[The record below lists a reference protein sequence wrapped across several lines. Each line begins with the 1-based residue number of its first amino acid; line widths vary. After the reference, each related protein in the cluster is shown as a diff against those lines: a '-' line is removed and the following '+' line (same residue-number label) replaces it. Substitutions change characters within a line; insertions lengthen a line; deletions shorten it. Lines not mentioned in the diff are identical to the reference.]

1 MSRLFLRLS
10 AVVWLVTVLATVA
23 VIGITYAVGI
33 FPPRDLQMQ
42 AVQDFALT
50 TATRVLTSE
59 GEEAAAAFA
68 RQAATDA
75 PSMRVVI
82 SREGSVAAC
91 GDGNGN
97 DAVERLAVRDGVC
110 WRLRLDVPEGSW
122 LAVLAPKLMPFLVA
136 GLASLGAAFWIVRY
150 FMGPLG
156 KLRDGLSGLARGDE
170 VDRIS
175 GLNLGAD
182 DYVPK
187 PCSPGEL
194 VARLRAILRRTTQS
208 QGHEDAVESVRAG
221 PLLLMPSTR
230 TAEWCNHPLDL
241 TGAEFNLLE
250 VLARNAGQLVSKQ
263 DLSKRAFGRPLT
275 PFDRRID
282 VHISSVRQKL
292 GLRPDGQSWIRAVR
306 GQGYQLVKDG
316 SPQ

>member
-1 MSRLFLRLS
+1 MVKVLLIDDDSELTTLLRDYLS
-10 AVVWLVTVLATVA
+10 AEDFDVTCFEDAKKGL
-23 VIGITYAVGI
+23 
-33 FPPRDLQMQ
+33 
-42 AVQDFALT
+42 DFLLT
-50 TATRVLTSE
+50 
-59 GEEAAAAFA
+59 EAA
-68 RQAATDA
+68 DI
-75 PSMRVVI
+75 VV
-82 SREGSVAAC
+82 
-91 GDGNGN
+91 
-97 DAVERLAVRDGVC
+97 
-110 WRLRLDVPEGSW
+110 LDVMMPRMNGIETLQRIRRTSNVP
-122 LAVLAPKLMPFLVA
+122 VLMLT
-136 GLASLGAAFWIVRY
+136 
-150 FMGPLG
+150 
-156 KLRDGLSGLARGDE
+156 ARGDE

-194 VARLRAILRRTTQS
+194 AARLKAILRRTTQS

-221 PLLLMPSTR
+221 PLLIMPSTR

-282 VHISSVRQKL
+282 IHISSVRQKL
-292 GLRPDGQSWIRAVR
+292 GLRSDGQSWIRAVR
-306 GQGYQLVKDG
+306 GQGYQLIKDG
-316 SPQ
+316 SSQ